1 MQDLLKRVSGI
12 VAVAMLLLLVPVAQA
27 EVYKV
32 VDEHGNVT
40 YTDQPP
46 PDSDAQPMTLR
57 GLSIIS
63 PQIPPPPPVREG
75 EAGDAEGAEGQIPI
89 RELIRRYRDF
99 AIVSPTQEQSLWGTD
114 SQVNVAWRSGAAL
127 MEGMTVTVYINGLP
141 QPPTMQT
148 SMAVGGLDRGEHN
161 VYAELKNGQ
170 GRRIARTDTITFF
183 MKQWSVNFPSD
194 QSQGNQ
200 Q

>member
-1 MQDLLKRVSGI
+1 MQELLKQVSGI
-12 VAVAMLLLLVPVAQA
+12 MAVAMLLLLVPAAQA

-46 PDSDAQPMTLR
+46 DSDAQPLTLR

-63 PQIPPPPPVREG
+63 PQIPPPVPVREG
-75 EAGDAEGAEGQIPI
+75 AAGDAEVAEEQVSI

-114 SQVNVAWRSGAAL
+114 SQVNVAWRSGTAL

-141 QPPTMQT
+141 QPPTTQG
-148 SMAVGGLDRGEHN
+148 SMAVGGLDRGEHI
-161 VYAELKNGQ
+161 VYAELKDAQ
-170 GRRIARTDTITFF
+170 GRRIARTDTVTFF
-183 MKQWSVNFPSD
+183 MKQGSQNFPSD
-194 QSQGNQ
+194 QSQGS
-200 Q
+200 

>member
-1 MQDLLKRVSGI
+1 MKDLLKRVSGI
-12 VAVAMLLLLVPVAQA
+12 VAVTMLLLLAPVAQA

-46 PDSDAQPMTLR
+46 PDSDAKPMTLR

-63 PQIPPPPPVREG
+63 PQIPPPAPVREG
-75 EAGDAEGAEGQIPI
+75 EAGDAEAAEGEIPI

-99 AIVSPTQEQSLWGTD
+99 AIVSPTQEQSLWGTNG
-114 SQVNVAWRSGAAL
+114 QVNVAWRSNTPL

-141 QPPTMQT
+141 QPPTTQG

-161 VYAELKNGQ
+161 VYAELKDAQ

-194 QSQGNQ
+194 QTQGG
-200 Q
+200 